1 VGRFAQTEPGK
12 YDDRSTPFLR
22 QQQCC
27 WRPIPDNVAK
37 GTAMT
42 CTNLDD
48 LPEKS
53 PFPGWRGK
61 FIRSAGM
68 TFVYW
73 DVPAGTVLP
82 EHSHPHEQV
91 AHTFEGEFE
100 IIVDGIRQLLRP
112 GSVSIIP
119 PNAVHSGRAITDCR
133 ILDVFCPV
141 REDYI
146 QFE

>member
-1 VGRFAQTEPGK
+1 MVCK
-12 YDDRSTPFLR
+12 
-22 QQQCC
+22 
-27 WRPIPDNVAK
+27 
-37 GTAMT
+37 
-42 CTNLDD
+42 NLDN
-48 LPEKS
+48 LPVKS

-100 IIVDGIRQLLRP
+100 IVVDGIAQVLRP
-112 GSVSIIP
+112 GSVSVIP
-119 PNAVHSGRAITDCR
+119 PNAVHSGRALTDCK

-146 QFE
+146 QFEGGGPTGRENWGELGSE

>member
-1 VGRFAQTEPGK
+1 VT
-12 YDDRSTPFLR
+12 T
-22 QQQCC
+22 
-27 WRPIPDNVAK
+27 
-37 GTAMT
+37 
-42 CTNLDD
+42 TNLDE
-48 LPEKS
+48 LAAKS

-100 IIVDGIRQLLRP
+100 IVVDGVKQVLRP

-119 PNAVHSGRAITDCR
+119 PHALHSGRAITDCR

-146 QFE
+146 QYEARP

>member
-1 VGRFAQTEPGK
+1 
-12 YDDRSTPFLR
+12 
-22 QQQCC
+22 
-27 WRPIPDNVAK
+27 
-37 GTAMT
+37 MT

-73 DVPAGTVLP
+73 DVPAGTV
-82 EHSHPHEQV
+82 
-91 AHTFEGEFE
+91 
-100 IIVDGIRQLLRP
+100 DGVTPVLRP
-112 GSVSIIP
+112 GSVSISP
-119 PNAVHSGRAITDCR
+119 PNAMHSGSALTDCR

-146 QFE
+146 QFEG

>member
-1 VGRFAQTEPGK
+1 MA
-12 YDDRSTPFLR
+12 
-22 QQQCC
+22 
-27 WRPIPDNVAK
+27 
-37 GTAMT
+37 AM
-42 CTNLDD
+42 NLQD

-61 FIRSAGM
+61 FIRSGSM

-73 DVPAGTVLP
+73 EVPAGTLLP

-91 AHTFEGEFE
+91 AHMFEGEFE
-100 IIVDGIRQLLRP
+100 IVVDGVAQRLTP

-119 PNAVHSGRAITDCR
+119 PNALHSGRAITDCR
-133 ILDVFCPV
+133 ILDVFSPV

-146 QFE
+146 AFEA

>member
-1 VGRFAQTEPGK
+1 
-12 YDDRSTPFLR
+12 
-22 QQQCC
+22 
-27 WRPIPDNVAK
+27 
-37 GTAMT
+37 MT
-42 CTNLDD
+42 TTNLDD

-61 FIRSAGM
+61 FIRSENM

-100 IIVDGIRQLLRP
+100 IIVDGVKQTLRP
-112 GSVSIIP
+112 GSISVIP
-119 PNAVHSGRAITDCR
+119 PHAVHSGHAVTDCK

-146 QFE
+146 QFEA

>member
-1 VGRFAQTEPGK
+1 
-12 YDDRSTPFLR
+12 
-22 QQQCC
+22 
-27 WRPIPDNVAK
+27 
-37 GTAMT
+37 MT
-42 CTNLDD
+42 TMNLDS

-61 FIRSAGM
+61 FIRSAEM

-100 IIVDGIRQLLRP
+100 IVVDGVAQVLRP
-112 GSVSIIP
+112 GSVSVIP
-119 PNAVHSGRAITDCR
+119 PNAVHSGRALTDCR

-146 QFE
+146 QFEE

>member
-1 VGRFAQTEPGK
+1 MLPASPGGRG
-12 YDDRSTPFLR
+12 D
-22 QQQCC
+22 
-27 WRPIPDNVAK
+27 VAWPEEG

-48 LPEKS
+48 LPVKS

-100 IIVDGIRQLLRP
+100 IVVDGVAQVLRP

-119 PNAVHSGRAITDCR
+119 PNAVRAGRALTACTISN
-133 ILDVFCPV
+133 VPPPV
-141 REDYI
+141 GQDYI
-146 QFE
+146 PLDG